1 VKDLK
6 DRNDIELLVKEF
18 YKKVIDDKV
27 IGYVFTKVVQ
37 LDFEKHIPII
47 CDFWETTLF
56 GQMKYKGNP
65 MLKHIELNKKEP
77 LKAEHFERW
86 MHHWETTVNSEFS
99 GTKAKEAIQ
108 RAKLIAALMKH
119 KIQRS

>member
-1 VKDLK
+1 
-6 DRNDIELLVKEF
+6 
-18 YKKVIDDKV
+18 VINDKV
-27 IGYVFTKVVQ
+27 IGYLFTDVVQ

-65 MLKHIELNKKEP
+65 MLKHIELNKKES

-86 MHHWETTVNSEFS
+86 MYHWENTVEKRFI
-99 GTKAKEAIQ
+99 GTKAIEAIQ
-108 RAKLIAALMKH
+108 RAKLIGELMKH
-119 KIQRS
+119 KIKQSESDSPIS